1 MVAQTQ
7 NEIVMKSNEIF
18 NSLWA
23 STREANLEQYFNFSG
38 AFAELLG
45 KVLYKENKY
54 CFLSSTQGGVEFILI
69 GDCLQLEYGMY
80 VIPNE
85 ASRKGSLVTILLM
98 WGMDSQ
104 YLEDLTTW
112 GHERCHYKVEE
123 VPYEVLNHLN
133 SETESNYWTLFDS
146 VTHFKAT
153 GSWEIQCDL

>member
-1 MVAQTQ
+1 
-7 NEIVMKSNEIF
+7 MKSNEIF
-18 NSLWA
+18 NALWA

-54 CFLSSTQGGVEFILI
+54 CFLSSTQGGAEFIVI
-69 GDCLQLEYGMY
+69 GDCLRLESGMTY
-80 VIPNE
+80 IPDE
-85 ASRKGSLVTILLM
+85 ASRKGSLITILLM

-104 YLEDLTTW
+104 FLEDLTTW
-112 GHERCHYKVEE
+112 GHFSCSYKVEE
-123 VPYEVLNHLN
+123 VPYEVFYHLK
-133 SETESNYWTLFDS
+133 SETESNYWTLFDA

>member
-1 MVAQTQ
+1 
-7 NEIVMKSNEIF
+7 MKSNEIF
-18 NSLWA
+18 NNLWA

-54 CFLSSTQGGVEFILI
+54 CFLSSTQGGAEFILI
-69 GDCLQLEYGMY
+69 GDCLRLESGVH
-80 VIPNE
+80 VIPDE
-85 ASRKGSLVTILLM
+85 ASRKGSKVTVLIM

-104 YLEDLTTW
+104 FLEDLTTW
-112 GHERCHYKVEE
+112 GHESCSYKIEE
-123 VPYEVLNHLN
+123 VPYEVLPQLN
-133 SETESNYWTLFDS
+133 AETESNYWTLFDA